1 MISKNISDK
10 TGLVRNENLIHLSGF
25 CSRSYN
31 KTSSIPVKALT
42 QSVRLKYIRKVHNN
56 HYFFLMSE
64 NIFVCICM
72 VFIKI
77 LQCSRFQLYIRVFS
91 VIVYFRMVNIYV
103 VHISKKDCF
112 HNNYLSYK
120 SFLYPYMFFYFVTK
134 NEGTL

>member
-10 TGLVRNENLIHLSGF
+10 TGLVRNENLVHLGGF

-42 QSVRLKYIRKVHNN
+42 QTVKLKYIRKVHNN
-56 HYFFLMSE
+56 HYFFLNSE
-64 NIFVCICM
+64 IIFVCICM

-77 LQCSRFQLYIRVFS
+77 LQCSRFQLYIRLFS
-91 VIVYFRMVNIYV
+91 LIFYFRMVNIYV
-103 VHISKKDCF
+103 VDISKKVCF
-112 HNNYLSYK
+112 YNNYLSYK
-120 SFLYPYMFFYFVTK
+120 SFLYPICSFILLQK